1 MQLPYHVL
9 FIKGT
14 PVLVTFPIFLYLSIK
29 IITADPLKKTPQ
41 EIESA
46 LKKFKI
52 IPDVLDVAPK
62 KAIKVSLWN
71 LLTSKRLC
79 SFTEKFS

>member
-1 MQLPYHVL
+1 MRQITMQQLPYHVL
-9 FIKGT
+9 FIKRT
-14 PVLVTFPIFLYLSIK
+14 SILVTFLICLYLK
-29 IITADPLKKTPQ
+29 IIPADPLKKTPQ

-71 LLTSKRLC
+71 LLT
-79 SFTEKFS
+79 